1 VPGGEVTPRKR
12 VARQKRGHRPHGR
25 GTPELDRVFDGVG
38 RIRRASGT
46 TDAETY
52 RAIDAMLT
60 TLYAQG
66 RLDVLEG
73 IRDGK
78 LRPLLVWAAFR
89 QGRVDRLPTGET
101 MAPLGSEAQRPRVG
115 VWAWLDGYECSEHHR
130 VAMKSGWRQLLKHSP
145 KPAPMVADLPV
156 VLRAYKAACRGET
169 PTMFNRVKS
178 YVQSYLSDTLGASHP
193 LYTQV
198 ADVKNLTV
206 TGKRKPKP
214 QTVEQMRKLAELVAP
229 EVWEAAWAMAVTG
242 MGPKEYWQQE
252 RNAWTVLA
260 DRIHIRGTKTEHT
273 SNSRDRDIPLVY
285 RIPLPRITRTK
296 FEDALAE
303 GTKGHVQPYDF
314 RRTFANWMTY
324 AAIPANRR
332 KHYRGHSAVTMD
344 DLYERA
350 EVLHYL
356 AADAEA
362 LRGYIGAWPKAGLAV
377 VQGGKR

>member
-1 VPGGEVTPRKR
+1 VTPRKR

-101 MAPLGSEAQRPRVG
+101 MAPLGDEAAVPTEG
-115 VWAWLDGYECSEHHR
+115 VWAWLAGYECGAKHR
-130 VAMKSGWRQLLKHSP
+130 TAMTSCWRQLVKHAP
-145 KPAPMVADLPV
+145 KAAPVVADLPAI
-156 VLRAYKAACRGET
+156 LRAYKAVCQGQT
-169 PTMFNRVKS
+169 PTMFNRAKS
-178 YVQSYLSDTLGASHP
+178 AVQTYLSDTLGASHP
-193 LYTQV
+193 LYKTVQ
-198 ADVKNLTV
+198 DVKGLKV
-206 TGKRKPKP
+206 TGKRKPRP
-214 QTVEQMRKLAELVAP
+214 QSVAELQKLAELVGPVLA
-229 EVWEAAWAMAVTG
+229 ACAWAMAVSG
-242 MGPKEYWQQE
+242 MGPAEYWQE
-252 RNAWTVLA
+252 GDNRWANEP
-260 DRIHIRGTKTEHT
+260 DRVHIDGTKRD
-273 SNSRDRDIPLVY
+273 SRVRDVPLVY
-285 RIPLPRITRTK
+285 RLPRPAVSRTK
-296 FEDALAE
+296 FEDDLAKLT
-303 GTKGHVQPYDF
+303 GGRVQPYDF
-314 RRTFANWMTY
+314 RRTFSNLMVLAG
-324 AAIPANRR
+324 IPANRR
-332 KHYRGHSAVTMD
+332 KHYMGHSPVTMD
-344 DLYERA
+344 DLYERI

-356 AADAEA
+356 AEDGAKLRATIGPLPTAA
-362 LRGYIGAWPKAGLAV
+362 LTV